1 MNAIFE
7 SVTGLSFADPW
18 LLALALLVPAAL
30 WIRWRRGEASVLFAP
45 AEFVRTIDG
54 TDLPRTWRVRLA
66 WLPRALEVVA
76 LLVAVVAL
84 ARPVRR
90 DPLPPR
96 TEGIDILI
104 CLDTSSSMTATDM
117 DLRRTRLDVAKDAA
131 ARFVAGRRD
140 DRIGLLG
147 FARYPDVR
155 CPLTLDHHAL
165 AQILGAVSPVAGDGP
180 EDATGIGTAVARAA
194 QVLRGGAAKSKVVIV
209 FTDGEENVATAQK
222 PDEIAPIHAAQLCKE
237 MGVRVYAVAAGL
249 GARNRAGE
257 WMDLDTRQVRRLA
270 DATGGRFFEARDAG
284 AVSAVYAEIDA
295 LEKSSLPEP
304 RWRVEDR
311 FLAFLVAAVALW
323 LTGRVLERTALG
335 VLP

>member
-1 MNAIFE
+1 MSGLVE
-7 SVTGLSFADPW
+7 SLTGLTLANPW
-18 LLALALLVPAAL
+18 LLAIALLVPAAL
-30 WIRWRRGEASVLFAP
+30 ALRRRRGDASVLFAP
-45 AEFVRTIDG
+45 AVFVRAGDG
-54 TDLPRTWRVRLA
+54 AEFPRTWRTRLVH
-66 WLPRALEVVA
+66 LPRALQVAA

-90 DPLPPR
+90 DPLPPT
-96 TEGIDILI
+96 TEGIDILV

-117 DLRRTRLDVAKDAA
+117 DPQRTRLDVAKDAA

-155 CPLTLDHHAL
+155 CPLTLDHLAL
-165 AQILGAVSPVAGDGP
+165 SKILSGVAPVAGDGP

-194 QVLRGGAAKSKVVIV
+194 QVLRGGAARSKVVILL
-209 FTDGEENVATAQK
+209 TDGEENVATAQK
-222 PDEIAPIHAAQLCKE
+222 SDEIAPVHAAQLCRE
-237 MGVRVYAVAAGL
+237 VGVRVYAVAAGL

-257 WMDLDTRQVRRLA
+257 WVGLDTRQVRLVAER
-270 DATGGRFFEARDAG
+270 TGGRFFEARDAG
-284 AVSAVYAEIDA
+284 AVAAVYAEIDA

-311 FLAFLVAAVALW
+311 FLGFLVAAVVLW
-323 LTGRVLERTALG
+323 LTGRILERTALA

>member
-1 MNAIFE
+1 MSGLFE
-7 SVTGLSFADPW
+7 SVTGLTFADPW
-18 LLALALLVPAAL
+18 LLALALLVPVAL
-30 WIRWRRGEASVLFAP
+30 GLRLRHGRASVVFAP
-45 AEFVRTIDG
+45 GEFVRTGDG
-54 TDLPRTWRVRLA
+54 VELPRTWRVRLA
-66 WLPRALEVVA
+66 WLPRALQVLALVA
-76 LLVAVVAL
+76 AVVAL

-90 DPLPPR
+90 DPLPR
-96 TEGIDILI
+96 ATEGIDILI

-117 DLRRTRLDVAKDAA
+117 DARRTRLDVAKDAA

-165 AQILGAVSPVAGDGP
+165 AKILSGVAPVANDGP

-194 QVLRGGAAKSKVVIV
+194 QVLRGGAAKSKVVIL

-222 PDEIAPIHAAQLCKE
+222 PEEIAPLHAAQLCKE
-237 MGVRVYAVAAGL
+237 MGVRVYAVSAGL

-270 DATGGRFFEARDAG
+270 ERTGGRFFEARDAG
-284 AVSAVYAEIDA
+284 AVAAVYAEIDA
-295 LEKSSLPEP
+295 LEKAALPEP

-323 LTGRVLERTALG
+323 LTGRVLERTALE